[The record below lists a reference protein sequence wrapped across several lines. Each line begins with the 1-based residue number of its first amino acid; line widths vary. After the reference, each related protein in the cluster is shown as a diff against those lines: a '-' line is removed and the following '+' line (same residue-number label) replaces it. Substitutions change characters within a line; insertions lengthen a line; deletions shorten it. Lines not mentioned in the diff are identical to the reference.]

1 MPPRPPTSVID
12 VLHRGFVTACLGVFL
27 LGGVM
32 AVSTH
37 NNTMRK
43 GQEAYEAHLRKQRE
57 QAAETGSGVEDRLA
71 NAAQDVV
78 AARSQDIAK
87 RL

>member
-43 GQEAYEAHLRKQRE
+43 GQEVTHLRKQRE